1 MKRLVTVLL
10 AALVLGACQSPE
22 TRVQNV
28 AETFLNAYYTADYEA
43 AAVCCI
49 PELGERISRMAE
61 EMEGVPAQTVQKIKE
76 ALARTSFE
84 IVSVELDEDAASAL
98 VRYELSVPDIEKPVP
113 KSLTLQLEGRTALVD
128 GIQ

>member
-43 AAVCCI
+43 AAACCT
-49 PELGERISRMAE
+49 PELAERINRMAGE
-61 EMEGVPAQTVQKIKE
+61 LEGVPAQTAQRIKE
-76 ALARTSFE
+76 ALAGTSFK
-84 IVSVELDEDAASAL
+84 IVSVELDEDAASA
-98 VRYELSVPDIEKPVP
+98 VVHYELSVPDIERPVP
-113 KSLTLQLEGRTALVD
+113 KALTLQLEGRTALVD

>member
-10 AALVLGACQSPE
+10 AVLALSACQSPE

-28 AETFLNAYYTADYEA
+28 AETFLNAYYTPDYA
-43 AAVCCI
+43 AAAACCT
-49 PELGERISRMAE
+49 PELGERLVQLGE
-61 EMEGVPAQTVQKIKE
+61 ELEGVPPRTAQKIKE

-98 VRYELSVPDIEKPVP
+98 VRYELSVPDLDKPVP
-113 KSLTLQLEGRTALVD
+113 KTLTLKLEGRTALVD